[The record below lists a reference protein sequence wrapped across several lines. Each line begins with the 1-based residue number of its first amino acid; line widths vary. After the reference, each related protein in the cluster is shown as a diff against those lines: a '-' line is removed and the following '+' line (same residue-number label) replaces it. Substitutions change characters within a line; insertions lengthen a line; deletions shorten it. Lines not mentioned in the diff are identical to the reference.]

1 MCLKVR
7 GSEIQR
13 SLKKQKK
20 PLNAQHFHNSF
31 LRFTQLHQQI
41 RWTRSVIAPQKC
53 CKQACASQIIIP
65 IFRLAALS
73 ESFVHCRKRQNYSWQ
88 TYQLIFFHQT
98 IFERYLPVWE
108 PNQRDEKTVPSV
120 WMMWNTVGHIPTKQ
134 FYFVTTLWTTRVKK
148 SDIVHITTFSIDAQ
162 LL

>member
-53 CKQACASQIIIP
+53 CKQACASRIIIP
-65 IFRLAALS
+65 IFSLAALS
-73 ESFVHCRKRQNYSWQ
+73 ESFVHCHKRQNDSWK
-88 TYQLIFFHQT
+88 TYQFLFF
-98 IFERYLPVWE
+98 F
-108 PNQRDEKTVPSV
+108 
-120 WMMWNTVGHIPTKQ
+120 TKQ
-134 FYFVTTLWTTRVKK
+134 SLNVIFQSESQIREMKRRYRPCGWCERQLGTSQQNSSILLQHFGQQGWKSQTLLT
-148 SDIVHITTFSIDAQ
+148 
-162 LL
+162 

>member
-65 IFRLAALS
+65 IFSLAALS
-73 ESFVHCRKRQNYSWQ
+73 ESFVHCHKRQNYSWK
-88 TYQLIFFHQT
+88 TYQLIFFSPNNLWRLSSSVRANL
-98 IFERYLPVWE
+98 ERWK
-108 PNQRDEKTVPSV
+108 DGTV

-148 SDIVHITTFSIDAQ
+148 SDIVHITTFSMDAQ

>member
-65 IFRLAALS
+65 IFSLAALS
-73 ESFVHCRKRQNYSWQ
+73 ESFVHCHKRQNYSWK

-98 IFERYLPVWE
+98 IFEGYLPVWE
-108 PNQRDEKTVPSV
+108 PNRRDEKTVPCGWCETQLGTSQQNSSILLQHFGQQG
-120 WMMWNTVGHIPTKQ
+120 WKSQ
-134 FYFVTTLWTTRVKK
+134 TLFT
-148 SDIVHITTFSIDAQ
+148 
-162 LL
+162 